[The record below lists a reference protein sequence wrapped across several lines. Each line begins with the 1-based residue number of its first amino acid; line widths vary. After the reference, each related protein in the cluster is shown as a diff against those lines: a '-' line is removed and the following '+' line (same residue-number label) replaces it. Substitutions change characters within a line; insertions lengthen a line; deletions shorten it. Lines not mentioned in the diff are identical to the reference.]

1 MQKHKKYWQLEQ
13 ECGPENG
20 ELGGQKIIGMCMV
33 DNCQCLTLCYVKC
46 DALAEKAVVV
56 IGVVFVTG
64 VVFVQ

>member
-1 MQKHKKYWQLEQ
+1 MESLRGK
-13 ECGPENG
+13 
-20 ELGGQKIIGMCMV
+20 KIIAMCMV